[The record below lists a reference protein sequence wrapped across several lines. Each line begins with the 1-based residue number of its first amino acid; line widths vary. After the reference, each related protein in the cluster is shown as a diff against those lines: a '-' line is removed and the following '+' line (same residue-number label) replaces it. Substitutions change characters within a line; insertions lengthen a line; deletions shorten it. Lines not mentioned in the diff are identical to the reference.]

1 MMKRLICLVILTMGV
16 TAGIQAAEYVL
27 SVDGLACP
35 FCAYGIEK
43 RLRTLEGVETIQ
55 VDIEQGKV
63 TVVTRDPIELTEDQL
78 RDKVKEAGFTL
89 RSFAPVQGNEDK
101 P

>member
-1 MMKRLICLVILTMGV
+1 MQHLICVFLVTLGMAT
-16 TAGIQAAEYVL
+16 GIQAAEYVL

-43 RLRTLEGVETIQ
+43 RLSTSRVW
-55 VDIEQGKV
+55 
-63 TVVTRDPIELTEDQL
+63 
-78 RDKVKEAGFTL
+78 
-89 RSFAPVQGNEDK
+89 K